1 MNTTITKDFDI
12 SKYKT
17 IIDRTETMTIA
28 GKVTK
33 VIGTVIEGIAPR
45 CTIGGLC
52 DVYPQNSDSLIK
64 AEVVGFKDDVV
75 LLMPYGD
82 MGGLKPGSTIYTK
95 EREQMLRVGESML
108 GRIIDG
114 LGNFIDEDEP
124 ATLTEEY
131 SLYKDTI
138 NPLHRPRITKQIS
151 VGIRAIDG
159 LLTIGKGQRVG
170 IMSGSGV
177 GKSILLGMIARNT
190 SADINVI
197 GLIGERGREVKEF
210 LERDLGEEGLKKS
223 IVVVVTS
230 DKSPLI
236 RVRGAYVATAIAEYF
251 SRKGLDVLLLM
262 DSITRFATAQREIG
276 LAIGEPPTTKG
287 YTPSVFA
294 KLPKLLER
302 AGTNEVGGS
311 VTAMYTVLVE
321 GDDLTEPVSDAVRA
335 ILDGHI
341 VLSRDLAAQHHY
353 PAIDVLESKSRLMI
367 DVVKEEHLQLAK
379 KCLSL
384 LATHKK
390 AESLINIGAYNKG
403 SNPKIDESMKYID
416 KINTFLQQEIYEKD
430 TLEGSVQK
438 LKSLLSE

>member
-1 MNTTITKDFDI
+1 MNNFDI
-12 SKYKT
+12 EKYKT
-17 IIDRTETMTIA
+17 IIDRAETMTVA

-33 VIGTVIEGIAPR
+33 VIGTVVEGIVPG

-52 DVYPQNSDSLIK
+52 DVFPHNNDTLIK

-82 MGGLKPGSTIYTK
+82 MGGLRPGSTIYTK
-95 EREQMLRVGESML
+95 EVEQTLKVGENLL
-108 GRIIDG
+108 GRVIDG
-114 LGNFIDEDEP
+114 LGNFIDGKEP
-124 ATLTEEY
+124 AILNDEHP
-131 SLYKDTI
+131 LYREAI
-138 NPLHRPRITKQIS
+138 NPLYRPRINKQIS

-159 LLTIGKGQRVG
+159 LLTLGKGQRVG
-170 IMSGSGV
+170 IMAGSGV

-210 LERDLGEEGLKKS
+210 LERDLGEEGLKRS
-223 IVVVVTS
+223 VVVVVTS
-230 DKSPLI
+230 DRSPLI

-251 SRKGLDVLLLM
+251 SRKGMDVLLLM

-341 VLSRDLAAQHHY
+341 VLSRDLATQNHY
-353 PAIDVLESKSRLMI
+353 PAVDVLESKSRLMI
-367 DVVKEEHLQLAK
+367 EVVGEEHLNLAK
-379 KCLSL
+379 RCMSL

-403 SNPKIDESMKYID
+403 SNPKIDESLKYID
-416 KINTFLQQEIYEKD
+416 KINAFLEQDIYEKD
-430 TLEGSVQK
+430 TTEGSVEK
-438 LKSLLSE
+438 LKAIFK